1 MGIYLFY
8 VANILRSRCRRPRL
22 HLTQRL
28 GHKSYRSRFNAWADI
43 RIAAMK
49 YENFTTFD
57 VVVKDAI
64 ATVTFDFGTVNVQG
78 QEMLADLNSLA
89 MRLERDRETKVVVF
103 QSANPEIWVCHYDTE
118 LLKDMSTEAVSR
130 DEAQLL
136 DLQSVCERI
145 SKVPQA
151 TIAKLEGFARGG
163 GHELALA
170 LDMRFA
176 ARGKF
181 KFMQMEVGMGILPCG
196 GGASR
201 MARQTGLGRALEII
215 LSARDFGADEAEAMG
230 TINKALNPDEIG
242 AYVDDLAKRIA
253 QFPAESINACKQMV
267 YESIDKPINEA
278 LKAEAYWL
286 YQATSKTA
294 AIKRFTIADE
304 QGLEHEI
311 QNQRNWNELV
321 MKVQEINN

>member
-1 MGIYLFY
+1 
-8 VANILRSRCRRPRL
+8 
-22 HLTQRL
+22 
-28 GHKSYRSRFNAWADI
+28 
-43 RIAAMK
+43 MK
-49 YENFTTFD
+49 YENFSTFD
-57 VVVKDAI
+57 VKVEDAI

-89 MRLERDRETKVVVF
+89 MRLEMDREVKVVVF
-103 QSANPEIWVCHYDTE
+103 ESGNPEVWVCHYDTE
-118 LLKDMSTEAVSR
+118 LLQHLSTEEVSR

-136 DLQSVCERI
+136 DLQAVCERI

-176 ARGKF
+176 VRGKF

-215 LSARDFGADEAEAMG
+215 LSARDFDADEAEAMG
-230 TINKALNPDEIG
+230 TINKAFEADEID
-242 AYVDDLAKRIA
+242 AYVDTLARRIA
-253 QFPAESINACKQMV
+253 SFPAESINACKQMV
-267 YESIDKPINEA
+267 YESIDKPIDDA

-286 YQATSKTA
+286 YQATSKTPA
-294 AIKRFTIADE
+294 VRRFTVAEE
-304 QGLEHEI
+304 QGLQHDME
-311 QNQRNWNELV
+311 NQRNWEKMV
-321 MKVQEINN
+321 MDVQEIN

>member
-1 MGIYLFY
+1 
-8 VANILRSRCRRPRL
+8 
-22 HLTQRL
+22 
-28 GHKSYRSRFNAWADI
+28 
-43 RIAAMK
+43 MK
-49 YENFTTFD
+49 YDNFSTFNVRTD
-57 VVVKDAI
+57 NGI
-64 ATVTFDFGTVNVQG
+64 AWVTFDFPPVNVQG
-78 QEMLADLNSLA
+78 QQMLADLNSLA

-118 LLKDMSTEAVSR
+118 LLKDMSDEAVSR
-130 DEAQLL
+130 EEVQLL
-136 DLQSVCERI
+136 DLQAVCERI

-176 ARGKF
+176 ARGKY

-215 LSARDFGADEAEAMG
+215 LSARDFDADEAEALG
-230 TINKALNPDEIG
+230 TINKALDPDEIG
-242 AYVDDLAKRIA
+242 DYVEALARRIA
-253 QFPAESINACKQMV
+253 SFPAESINACKQAV
-267 YESIDKPINEA
+267 YESIDRPINEA

-286 YQATSKTA
+286 YQATSKTPA
-294 AIKRFTIADE
+294 LKRFTIADE
-304 QGLEHEI
+304 QGLEHDIE
-311 QNQRNWNELV
+311 NQRNWNELV
-321 MKVQEINN
+321 MKVQEIQ

>member
-1 MGIYLFY
+1 
-8 VANILRSRCRRPRL
+8 
-22 HLTQRL
+22 
-28 GHKSYRSRFNAWADI
+28 
-43 RIAAMK
+43 MK
-49 YENFTTFD
+49 YEGFTTFTTE
-57 VVVKDAI
+57 KEGGI
-64 ATVTFDFGTVNVQG
+64 LTVTFDYPPVNVQG
-78 QEMLADLNSLA
+78 QAMLADLNSLA
-89 MRLERDRETKVVVF
+89 MRLERHSEVKVVVF

-136 DLQSVCERI
+136 DLQAVCERI

-201 MARQTGLGRALEII
+201 MARQVGLGRALEIV
-215 LSARDFGADEAEAMG
+215 LSARDFDADEAEAYG
-230 TINKALNPDEIG
+230 TINKALDPDEIG
-242 AYVDDLAKRIA
+242 EYVDNLAKRIA
-253 QFPAESINACKQMV
+253 SFPAESINACKQMV
-267 YESIDKPINEA
+267 YESIDKPIDEA

-286 YQATSKTA
+286 YQATSKTP
-294 AIKRFTIADE
+294 AIRRFTIADE
-304 QGLEHEI
+304 KGMEHDME
-311 QNQRNWNELV
+311 NQRNWNELV
-321 MKVQEINN
+321 LAVQDIN